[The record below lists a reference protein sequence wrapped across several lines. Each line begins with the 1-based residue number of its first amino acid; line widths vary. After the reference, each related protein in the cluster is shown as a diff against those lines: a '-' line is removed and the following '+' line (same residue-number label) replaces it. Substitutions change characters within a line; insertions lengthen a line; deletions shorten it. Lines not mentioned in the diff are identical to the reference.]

1 MRSAAFTA
9 LIIATALFMENMDG
23 TVISTSLPAIALD
36 LHQDP
41 IVLKLALT
49 SYMLTLAVF
58 IPASGWVADRFGAR
72 TVFCSAIVVFTLGS
86 ILCGAS
92 TSLPTLIAARVFQGL
107 GGAMMVPVGR
117 LVLLRSVP
125 KSDLVSAMAYLT
137 VPALIGP
144 VAGPPLGG
152 FITTYFHWRWIFWIN
167 VPIGV
172 LGVLL
177 SLRFIDN
184 LREQAVPRFDF
195 KGFVLSGVGLLSL
208 ISGLSMIGRGIAP
221 YWLVAAMIAI
231 GALSLA
237 AYVRHAQRERGRDPR
252 SQAPQDPDLL
262 RRRRRRVHLPDRHRR
277 HAFLLPLL
285 LQVGFGLT
293 PFQSG
298 SLTFATAAGALL
310 MKFTAS
316 TALRWFGFRQT
327 LIVNGLISGA
337 FLAACALFTPSTPHW
352 LLLLMLL
359 AGGFFRSLEFTALN
373 AISYAD
379 IDPPQMSRA
388 TSFASVSQQMSG
400 AVGVAVA
407 AICVEL
413 IQFGFGDSELMARD
427 LSLAFVLVA
436 IVSSLVG
443 LHLRPAQARRGRR
456 SLGPDAFDQRRAS
469 DCGGG
474 VSKTTPVGAL
484 SGLPNGRVAV
494 SYGWSSM
501 IAGWG
506 MDRVQPRGRIM
517 QLLAL
522 GAVLIALTAGYVL
535 MARQFNVT
543 ELPSERHFGAIDQVA
558 RAEEI

>member
-1 MRSAAFTA
+1 MRPAALTA

-72 TVFCSAIVVFTLGS
+72 TVFCSAIVVFTFGS

-92 TSLPTLIAARVFQGL
+92 SSLSTLIAARVFQGL

-117 LVLLRSVP
+117 LVLLRSVA

-137 VPALIGP
+137 MPALIGP
-144 VAGPPLGG
+144 VTGPPLGG
-152 FITTYFHWRWIFWIN
+152 FITTYFQWRWIFWIN

-177 SLRFIDN
+177 SLRFIEN
-184 LREQAVPRFDF
+184 LREEAVPRFDF
-195 KGFVLSGVGLLSL
+195 KGFVLSGVGLLSV
-208 ISGLSMIGRGIAP
+208 ISGLSTIGRGIAP

-237 AYVRHAQRERGRDPR
+237 FYVRHAN
-252 SQAPQDPDLL
+252 AKPDAILDLKLL
-262 RRRRRRVHLPDRHRR
+262 KIPTFYAGVFGGFIFRIGIGAMP
-277 HAFLLPLL
+277 FLLPLL

-293 PFQSG
+293 PFASG
-298 SLTFATAAGALL
+298 SLTFATAAGAFL

-327 LIVNGLISGA
+327 LVFNCLISGA
-337 FLAACALFTPSTPHW
+337 FLAACALFTSSTPHW
-352 LLLLMLL
+352 LLLLTLL
-359 AGGFFRSLEFTALN
+359 TGGFFRSLQFTALN
-373 AISYAD
+373 VISYAD
-379 IDPPQMSRA
+379 IDPRQMSRA

-407 AICVEL
+407 AMCVEA
-413 IQFGFGDSELMARD
+413 IQIGFGDTELISRD

-436 IVSSLVG
+436 IVSSLSVFVF
-443 LHLRPAQARRGRR
+443 AQ
-456 SLGPDAFDQRRAS
+456 LMPDA
-469 DCGGG
+469 
-474 VSKTTPVGAL
+474 GA
-484 SGLPNGRVAV
+484 AV
-494 SYGWSSM
+494 SGRM
-501 IAGWG
+501 ISTSEERA
-506 MDRVQPRGRIM
+506 
-517 QLLAL
+517 
-522 GAVLIALTAGYVL
+522 TA
-535 MARQFNVT
+535 A
-543 ELPSERHFGAIDQVA
+543 
-558 RAEEI
+558 AE

>member
-1 MRSAAFTA
+1 MRSAVLTAF
-9 LIIATALFMENMDG
+9 IIATALFMENMDG

-72 TVFCSAIVVFTLGS
+72 TVFCSAIVIFTIGS

-117 LVLLRSVP
+117 LVLLRSIA

-167 VPIGV
+167 VPIGI

-177 SLRFIDN
+177 SLRFIQN
-184 LREQAVPRFDF
+184 LREETVPRFDF
-195 KGFVLSGVGLLSL
+195 KGFVLSGAGLLSL

-231 GALSLA
+231 GALALA
-237 AYVRHAQRERGRDPR
+237 SYVRHANANAG
-252 SQAPQDPDLL
+252 AILDLKL
-262 RRRRRRVHLPDRHRR
+262 LKIPTFYAGVVGGFIFRIGIGAMP
-277 HAFLLPLL
+277 FLLPLL

-293 PFQSG
+293 PFASG
-298 SLTFATAAGALL
+298 SLTFATAAGALM
-310 MKFTAS
+310 MKFTAT

-327 LIVNGLISGA
+327 LVVNGLISGA

-379 IDPPQMSRA
+379 IDSPVMSRA

-407 AICVEL
+407 AICVEA
-413 IQFGFGDSELMARD
+413 IQFGFGDSELGARD

-436 IVSSLVG
+436 IISSLSV
-443 LHLRPAQARRGRR
+443 LIFAQLRP
-456 SLGPDAFDQRRAS
+456 DA
-469 DCGGG
+469 
-474 VSKTTPVGAL
+474 GA
-484 SGLPNGRVAV
+484 AV
-494 SYGWSSM
+494 S
-501 IAGWG
+501 
-506 MDRVQPRGRIM
+506 GRM
-517 QLLAL
+517 VSTSEERA
-522 GAVLIALTAGYVL
+522 TA
-535 MARQFNVT
+535 A
-543 ELPSERHFGAIDQVA
+543 
-558 RAEEI
+558 AE

>member
-1 MRSAAFTA
+1 
-9 LIIATALFMENMDG
+9 
-23 TVISTSLPAIALD
+23 
-36 LHQDP
+36 
-41 IVLKLALT
+41 
-49 SYMLTLAVF
+49 
-58 IPASGWVADRFGAR
+58 
-72 TVFCSAIVVFTLGS
+72 
-86 ILCGAS
+86 
-92 TSLPTLIAARVFQGL
+92 
-107 GGAMMVPVGR
+107 
-117 LVLLRSVP
+117 VLLRSIA

-177 SLRFIDN
+177 SLRFIQN
-184 LREQAVPRFDF
+184 LREEAVPRFDF

-231 GALSLA
+231 GVVSLA
-237 AYVRHAQRERGRDPR
+237 AYVRHANDKED
-252 SQAPQDPDLL
+252 AILDLKL
-262 RRRRRRVHLPDRHRR
+262 LTIPTFFAGVIGGLIFRVGIGAMP
-277 HAFLLPLL
+277 FLLPLL

-293 PFQSG
+293 PFASG
-298 SLTFATAAGALL
+298 SLTFATAAGALM

-327 LIVNGLISGA
+327 LIVNSLISGA

-352 LLLLMLL
+352 LLLIILL

-379 IDPPQMSRA
+379 IEPPKMSRA

-407 AICVEL
+407 AICVEA
-413 IQFGFGDSELMARD
+413 IQSGFGDSELGARD

-436 IVSSLVG
+436 IVSSLSVFIF
-443 LHLRPAQARRGRR
+443 AR
-456 SLGPDAFDQRRAS
+456 LKPDA
-469 DCGGG
+469 
-474 VSKTTPVGAL
+474 GA
-484 SGLPNGRVAV
+484 AV
-494 SYGWSSM
+494 S
-501 IAGWG
+501 
-506 MDRVQPRGRIM
+506 GRM
-517 QLLAL
+517 
-522 GAVLIALTAGYVL
+522 VST
-535 MARQFNVT
+535 
-543 ELPSERHFGAIDQVA
+543 SEE
-558 RAEEI
+558 RAAAAAE